1 MKSPYIESAKNAF
14 IKLNGWKV
22 EKLESYRDAKQPYNI
37 KTLQLSNFFPY
48 IVSAKNALAALVM
61 LSSVAVYAQDDKK
74 TLGDETVIIVRD
86 YKPKLSDAVKIDVLP
101 ANENV
106 ETKKPE
112 IAYKTPAFLFNTP
125 PYKAQLKAPSL
136 GKPPVDE
143 LHHNYAKLMFGNYA
157 DINGEYI
164 FNTLRN
170 RNSLF
175 TLHGKHHSGNG
186 PVDNSRFSEN
196 MIDVF
201 GKRIFSG
208 HSITGNLGYKRNANR
223 FYGQLPLDSVPDAN
237 PDSLKQKFN
246 DIYFSTKLARVN
258 ADTGKFQYGADLGV
272 YNFNDLYKTG
282 ETGFNI
288 GVNGVEPFR
297 GSRIHADASYQYW
310 KYKTDTS
317 IDRGLFKL
325 GAGYKFI
332 YNGFRADVGFKTAS
346 DESFHFFPNA
356 NIEADIIQKYLT
368 LYGGITG
375 GTEANTF
382 RQFAYENPFINS
394 DITLKNTTE
403 KLNLFGGAKGSFSS
417 TSTFGI
423 GLAYKNYENMPFFL
437 NDSTDLRRFNV
448 LYDALTNVF
457 NIHAEAGLAVMENFS
472 LGAALNYNTYN
483 LSTMAK
489 AYHRPDLD
497 AVITGKYTVANKI
510 AFGAD
515 LFFAGKRYGATWLQ
529 DSTTKTYKLTEYSL
543 GNIIDLNANASYAF
557 GGSVKGLKAHLEL
570 KNILGTK
577 YQLWNFYPSR
587 GFQITGGVSYSF
599 L

>member
-1 MKSPYIESAKNAF
+1 M
-14 IKLNGWKV
+14 
-22 EKLESYRDAKQPYNI
+22 ESYRDAKQPYNI

-237 PDSLKQKFN
+237 PDSLKQRFN